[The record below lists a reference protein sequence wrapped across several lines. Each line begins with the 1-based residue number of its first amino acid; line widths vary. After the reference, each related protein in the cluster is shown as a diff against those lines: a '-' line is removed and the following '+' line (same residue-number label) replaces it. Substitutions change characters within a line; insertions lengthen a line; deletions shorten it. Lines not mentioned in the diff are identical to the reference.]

1 MGTWSKPPNKSPWEK
16 GKQPPDIDELL
27 SNLQDKFKI
36 GLPKKGGV
44 ILIIIIAIVIW
55 FGTGIFIVDPEEQAV
70 IKRFGEVT
78 NVVGPGP
85 HYHFPSPIET
95 VQIAPVTEV
104 RRLEIGFR
112 TIQVGPPAKYRRVLK
127 ESLMLTGDENIVDAE
142 LIVQYKIK
150 DAASYLFNF
159 VEPVLTVREAAEA
172 SLRTVIGKHKIDEA
186 LTSGKFLIQ
195 EETKDLLQSILDK
208 YGSGVLV
215 VAVQLQ
221 DVSPPKQVRAAFKD
235 VASAKEDKN
244 RMINQ
249 AEGYRNDIIPKARGE
264 AQAMISEA
272 EGFRE
277 ARVSRAEGEV
287 ARFNAMLVEYKK
299 AKVVTRKR
307 LYLET
312 MEEILPNINKYIIPG
327 GDGGNLLNLLNLNNK
342 GGN

>member
-1 MGTWSKPPNKSPWEK
+1 MQTKRVIIG
-16 GKQPPDIDELL
+16 
-27 SNLQDKFKI
+27 DKEVSIPVLGIFPMIGI
-36 GLPKKGGV
+36 GLV
-44 ILIIIIAIVIW
+44 FWLLT
-55 FGTGIFIVDPEEQAV
+55 GTY
-70 IKRFGEVT
+70 
-78 NVVGPGP
+78 VVGPDEVGVVQTFGK
-85 HYHFPSPIET
+85 HTRVTQSGLNYHLPYPIET
-95 VQIAPVTEV
+95 VQTPKVTEV
-104 RRLEIGFR
+104 KRVEIGFR
-112 TIQVGPPAKYRRVLK
+112 TMGNNQYRAIEK

-159 VEPVLTVREAAEA
+159 VMPVLTVREAAEA

-287 ARFNAMLVEYKK
+287 AKFNAMLVEYKK